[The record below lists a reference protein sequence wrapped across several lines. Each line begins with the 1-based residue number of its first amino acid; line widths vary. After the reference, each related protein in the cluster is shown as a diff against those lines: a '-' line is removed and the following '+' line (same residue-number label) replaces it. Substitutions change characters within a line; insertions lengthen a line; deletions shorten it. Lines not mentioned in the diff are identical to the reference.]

1 MKKFFIKLIKKII
14 EFIKYT
20 CIIWLGTTLAFLT
33 IGYVFDSITLI
44 AFHSKY
50 PNITANNLAET
61 DGDMN

>member
-1 MKKFFIKLIKKII
+1 MKMLKD
-14 EFIKYT
+14 FIKYV
-20 CIIWLGTTLAFLT
+20 CIVWLGTTLAFLT